1 MKQLRDNV
9 QVLVLKTSVLSL
21 KYCILLE
28 RLLLVQSRADHD
40 CHNARVSLSKGMAC
54 SAVWQA
60 LRGLYINDLM
70 TITMVLTMIR
80 Y

>member
-1 MKQLRDNV
+1 MKQLIDNV

-40 CHNARVSLSKGMAC
+40 CHNARVCQKEWHVQQCGRL
-54 SAVWQA
+54 
-60 LRGLYINDLM
+60 
-70 TITMVLTMIR
+70 
-80 Y
+80 